1 MLLRV
6 ELADHAA
13 QWRFPGSR
21 PFDEWLSRCPWR
33 ADGGVAVVRV
43 ASPADAPPVARAIE
57 REVYGL
63 DAGASDVRARAI
75 AVDASSRS
83 TVTAMCEALEV
94 SPGQGRRATLLTLAT
109 ALRAQRFVLFI
120 DLSGLDETPS
130 VLDEIDGLR
139 DDLAKLPDPA
149 ALTVVAL
156 VRSGGARGAFD
167 FARGAPTGRALDC
180 IDASRA
186 WRCYVH
192 TRLAWE
198 CAGEPSRAARWD
210 DAVSERVAQ
219 EDDDT
224 FEGTLNALATDDW
237 VSSSGGA
244 RTRLLAWLEDPRAT
258 SIEQLV
264 AEGMLWRPGPTGPL
278 RPPSWIARAL
288 LPDSAPR
295 IRTRLRGAVICAPL
309 AEALI
314 GACLDLEAQH
324 RATQRPAGEPRAET
338 CDAWVRFGD
347 AGARSER
354 MHYPNG
360 CPATPV
366 DAWDMASFGEHLA
379 ASVLPRARANTLHE
393 LRTLRNAMAHGH
405 YACWRSVTELRAVAR
420 SLTFE

>member
-6 ELADHAA
+6 ELAGHVAP
-13 QWRFPGSR
+13 WRFSGSR

-57 REVYGL
+57 REVYGC
-63 DAGASDVRARAI
+63 DAGASDVRTRAI

-83 TVTAMCEALEV
+83 TVAAVCEALEV
-94 SPGQGRRATLLTLAT
+94 SPGQGRRATLLSLA
-109 ALRAQRFVLFI
+109 AVLRAQRFVLFI

-130 VLDEIDGLR
+130 TLDELDGLL

-156 VRSGGARGAFD
+156 ARSGGARGAFD
-167 FARGAPTGRALDC
+167 FARGVPVDRPLELLDTT
-180 IDASRA
+180 RA

-192 TRLAWE
+192 VRLAWE
-198 CAGEPSRAARWD
+198 CAGEPSRARRWG

-219 EDDDT
+219 EDDGA
-224 FEGTLNALATDDW
+224 FEGLLNELAAGDW
-237 VSSSGGA
+237 VSSSEGV
-244 RTRLLAWLEDPRAT
+244 RVRLVAWLENPRAT
-258 SIEQLV
+258 SIERLV
-264 AEGMLWRPGPTGPL
+264 GEGMLWRPGPTGPL
-278 RPPSWIARAL
+278 RPPPWIARAL
-288 LPDSAPR
+288 LPDAAAR
-295 IRTRLRGAVICAPL
+295 IRARLRGAVICAPL

-324 RATQRPAGEPRAET
+324 RATCRPTGEPRAET
-338 CDAWVRFGD
+338 CDAWVRFGNT
-347 AGARSER
+347 GARGER

-360 CPATPV
+360 CPATPI

-379 ASVLPRARANTLHE
+379 ASVLPRALTNTLHD

-405 YACWRSVTELRAVAR
+405 YACWRGVTELRAIAR
-420 SLTFE
+420 SLSLE